1 MNGMKG
7 MPTLGGMYGMNRA
20 LDWEHV
26 PHPLRHD
33 MASEK
38 GSDYITR
45 RKL

>member
-38 GSDYITR
+38 AVIT
-45 RKL
+45 